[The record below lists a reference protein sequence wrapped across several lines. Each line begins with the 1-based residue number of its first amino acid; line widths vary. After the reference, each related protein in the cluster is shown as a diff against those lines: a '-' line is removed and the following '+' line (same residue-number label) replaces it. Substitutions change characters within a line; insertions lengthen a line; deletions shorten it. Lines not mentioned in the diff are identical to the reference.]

1 VGNGVPKT
9 NEKGKGVG
17 FDCYFKEKRL
27 PQVKEITKQ
36 YGDISMV
43 WFDTSGDMEKNMLK
57 S

>member
-9 NEKGKGVG
+9 NDKGKGVG